1 MRKPEER
8 LLDMLEAIRRIE
20 KYAVRGRN
28 AFVSDELI
36 QTYVVH
42 NLQIFGEAACKVSL
56 EFQQRH
62 PEIPWAKITG
72 MRHILVH
79 DYFQVDLE
87 IVWAVVEKELPV
99 LKEKLQALVH

>member
-1 MRKPEER
+1 VRKPEER
-8 LLDMLEAIRRIE
+8 LLDMLEALLRIE
-20 KYAVRGRN
+20 KYATRGRH
-28 AFVSDELI
+28 AFASDELI

-56 EFQQRH
+56 EFQQLH

-79 DYFQVDLE
+79 DYFQIDLE

>member
-8 LLDMLEAIRRIE
+8 LLDMLEALQRIE
-20 KYAVRGRN
+20 KYAVRGRR
-28 AFVSDELI
+28 AFVDDELI

-42 NLQIFGEAACKVSL
+42 NLQIFGEAAFKLST
-56 EFQQRH
+56 EYRQQH
-62 PEIPWAKITG
+62 PEIPWAKIMG

-79 DYFQVDLE
+79 DYFQIDLE

-99 LKEKLQALVH
+99 LKEKLQELVR